1 MQRLLSPRPSGP
13 HRLHSLCPR
22 RARCSHAVLG
32 RTSVLLVVFIT
43 VQVRKL
49 GLREVIC
56 PKYEKWLFRNE
67 ALSHVSSNPGTQ
79 RYFFISVDNR
89 LQVDRQM
96 VLNVFLFLYLE
107 FLYTCVARGNSGGT
121 CPQKTQDWT
130 VRWARWRT
138 SGSCPAVRGWV
149 AGLLLL
155 SLPRS
160 WGRWPVSGLRVI
172 HRPLFD
178 SSRALDK

>member
-1 MQRLLSPRPSGP
+1 M
-13 HRLHSLCPR
+13 
-22 RARCSHAVLG
+22 
-32 RTSVLLVVFIT
+32 LLVVFIT